1 MPAIELAGWLD
12 TGRQPFGDVDLSWHP
27 EYPTADTA
35 DAVRMLQL
43 RGDGTPPWGIWQVL
57 HRGRVIG
64 DIGFHGPPDD
74 DGAVEIGYQV
84 VPALRRRG
92 VASTAVALI
101 MVEAVRHGARSI
113 RADVVGDNRGSSRSL
128 QCNGFRVIGEHSDT
142 TIWGRA
148 LDPLDAARDA

>member
-1 MPAIELAGWLD
+1 MPATELADWLD
-12 TGRQPFGDVDLSWHP
+12 TGSQSFGDVGLGWHP

-43 RGDGTPPWGIWQVL
+43 RGDGAPPWGVWQVI
-57 HRGRVIG
+57 HRSRVIG

-92 VASTAVALI
+92 VASTAVGLI
-101 MVEAVRHGARSI
+101 VAEAVRHGARSI
-113 RADVVGDNRGSSRSL
+113 RADVVGDNPGSSRSL
-128 QCNGFRVIGEHSDT
+128 QRNGFHIVSEHGDT
-142 TIWGRA
+142 TIWGRS
-148 LDPLDAARDA
+148 LDPPRDG